1 MKKINVQT
9 LLLGGSGNLG
19 SSLIKSRLF
28 TNLKFPRKKT
38 LNILSKRKI
47 ENYLLK
53 NNIKIVIHCA
63 GMARVRECERFK
75 NRAFKTNILGTTN
88 IVKSIKKIDKK
99 HGLKIKLV
107 YISSD
112 AVYPSIRGNYREN
125 DKLKHY
131 NYYGYTKIK
140 GEKIV
145 KKLKDYI
152 IIRTRFFNKK
162 KIKFKFS
169 AVNLYNSGLEVSQ
182 VATYIYKLL
191 KKNFKG
197 IINVGGK
204 RVSDFT
210 KYKKFKPSLKPCDKS
225 KILDNLNFKI
235 AIDASMNISKLK
247 KIL

>member
-107 YISSD
+107 YI
-112 AVYPSIRGNYREN
+112 
-125 DKLKHY
+125 
-131 NYYGYTKIK
+131 
-140 GEKIV
+140 
-145 KKLKDYI
+145 
-152 IIRTRFFNKK
+152 
-162 KIKFKFS
+162 
-169 AVNLYNSGLEVSQ
+169 
-182 VATYIYKLL
+182 
-191 KKNFKG
+191 
-197 IINVGGK
+197 
-204 RVSDFT
+204 
-210 KYKKFKPSLKPCDKS
+210 
-225 KILDNLNFKI
+225 
-235 AIDASMNISKLK
+235 
-247 KIL
+247 